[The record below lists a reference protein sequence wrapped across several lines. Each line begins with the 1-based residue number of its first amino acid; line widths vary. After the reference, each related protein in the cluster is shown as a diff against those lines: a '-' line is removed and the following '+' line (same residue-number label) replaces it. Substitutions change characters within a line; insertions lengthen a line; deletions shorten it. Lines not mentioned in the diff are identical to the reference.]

1 MARRGTVQGKGLE
14 PVVSM
19 KKTKEQLALELDE
32 ANRRIAELERLLE
45 RSRQGRADDGGRL
58 GEVQRLEFLGKLAA
72 EIAHDLNNM
81 LYPIILDAEVLL
93 EDLPRESTA
102 HQILTQ
108 VLSAAHRQKDL
119 VNQIFIFS
127 RPGERERAPL
137 ELKSLARNTLEGLRA
152 ELPDNIELRQHLDV
166 ADDMIRGDPQQIR
179 QIIKNLVK
187 NAAEAVGREPGVV
200 EVSLSAP
207 GPQAK
212 GELWVQLSVK
222 YTGPGLSPEARAH
235 VFDPA
240 YTSSR
245 AGRET
250 ALGLAITQG
259 MVVDHGGTI
268 EVEGDEGSGS
278 CFIVRFPAYRGEAVN
293 ELPAAPVPREETGKK
308 RILLVDDEDIIL
320 SSIQRVLR
328 RLGYEVSA
336 VNDSVEALE
345 MFTSAPH
352 DYDLVITDLTM
363 PRMTGAELTS
373 KLLAIRPDIPVI
385 LSTGFSDVMDESKA
399 RRMGIREFLVKPA
412 GIDELK
418 SAISRS
424 IGTHAP

>member
-1 MARRGTVQGKGLE
+1 MR
-14 PVVSM
+14 
-19 KKTKEQLALELDE
+19 KTKEQLTEELDE
-32 ANRRIAELERLLE
+32 AKRRITALEHLLE
-45 RSRQGRADDGGRL
+45 RSRQGRGESEGRL
-58 GEVQRLEFLGKLAA
+58 GEVQRLEFLGRLAA

-127 RPGERERAPL
+127 RPGGRERVSL
-137 ELKSLARNTLEGLRA
+137 ELKALVLKTLEGLRA
-152 ELPDNIELRQHLDV
+152 ELPDNIEIRKHLDV
-166 ADDMIRGDPQQIR
+166 TDDKIRGDLQQIR
-179 QIIKNLVK
+179 QIITNLVR
-187 NAAEAVGREPGVV
+187 NAAESVGREPGVI
-200 EVSLSAP
+200 EVSLSALRP
-207 GPQAK
+207 EATQQGQ
-212 GELWVQLSVK
+212 VQLSVK
-222 YTGPGLSPEARAH
+222 DTGPYLSPDARAH
-235 VFDPA
+235 VFDPS
-240 YTSSR
+240 YTS
-245 AGRET
+245 GRSGRGT
-250 ALGLAITQG
+250 ALGLAITLG
-259 MVVDHGGTI
+259 MVEDHGGTI
-268 EVEGDEGSGS
+268 TVESSEGSGS
-278 CFIVRFPAYRGEAVN
+278 CFIVRFPAYQGGEVSG
-293 ELPAAPVPREETGKK
+293 EKPGAPVAREEKGKK

-328 RLGYEVSA
+328 RLGYEVRA

-345 MFTSAPH
+345 MFTSSPH

-373 KLLAIRPDIPVI
+373 KLLALRPDIPVI

-418 SAISRS
+418 GAISRS
-424 IGTHAP
+424 IGTQAP